1 MMAIKDDDK
10 SSNRIARRSGST
22 ATHPE
27 GHMTA
32 QSETSVR
39 NASITAGVALLLM
52 SALAGFG
59 NFVSLKGLVTRNAAQ
74 TANNITGPRAC
85 SGSVP

>member
-1 MMAIKDDDK
+1 MTTNQATE
-10 SSNRIARRSGST
+10 SQGGQAQT